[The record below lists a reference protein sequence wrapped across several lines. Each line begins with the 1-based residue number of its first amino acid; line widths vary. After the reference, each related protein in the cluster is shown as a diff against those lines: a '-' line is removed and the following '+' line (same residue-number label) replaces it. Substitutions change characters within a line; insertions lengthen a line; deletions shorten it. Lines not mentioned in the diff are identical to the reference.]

1 MRVPISSADLRVKYG
16 FNRLAKKLQRNWP
29 SDVSL
34 SLTYSQEILS
44 RGLGYQDFH
53 DLQCSADRSLQT
65 GIQPSQDEVRAR
77 ISTSI
82 VAFCQSKKVIT
93 ISDRDVARLV
103 ALLPL
108 QELTVFQPLR
118 FQKSGATPFGVCLD
132 TFTCPDED
140 VTKAFSPGHPGHTS
154 ESDEGLSDEVKKQPA
169 DSLSKEDLNRFW
181 KVVQRKGSL
190 RDQCFCLGLLEGV
203 RLNELVSAKVGVIS
217 PPLDSLVID
226 FEITR
231 AKPRKAKLHTR
242 PSFGNLVGDYIR
254 HAGLSPGDYLFAS
267 TRDPSTCVSPY
278 VMRRVVDAY
287 LQEALP
293 EKTQLRVYLIRQ
305 AVRELVSKNLQEWIF
320 QRTGHMDIKSTLS
333 YLSLPHLPFK
343 K

>member
-29 SDVSL
+29 SYASL
-34 SLTYSQEILS
+34 SLAYSQEILS

-53 DLQCSADRSLQT
+53 DLQCSADKSLQA
-65 GIQPSQDEVRAR
+65 GIQPSQDEVRDM

-82 VAFCQSKKVIT
+82 VAFCQSQKVIT

-108 QELTVFQPLR
+108 QELTVFQPSR
-118 FQKSGATPFGVCLD
+118 FRKSGATPFGVCLD

-140 VTKAFSPGHPGHTS
+140 LTKAFSPGCPGHTS
-154 ESDEGLSDEVKKQPA
+154 ESYEGLSDELKKQPA
-169 DSLSKEDLNRFW
+169 DSLNQEDLNRFW

-217 PPLDSLVID
+217 PPLDGLIID

-231 AKPRKAKLHTR
+231 AKPRKAKLHT
-242 PSFGNLVGDYIR
+242 PLSFGNLVGDYIR
-254 HAGLSPGDYLFAS
+254 NAGLSPGDYLFPS
-267 TRDPSTCVSPY
+267 SRDPGTCVSPY
-278 VMRRVVDAY
+278 VMRRIVDAY

-305 AVRELVSKNLQEWIF
+305 AVRELVSKNLQKWIS
-320 QRTGHMDIKSTLS
+320 QRTGHMDIKSTLR
-333 YLSLPHLPFK
+333 YLSLPHLPFQK
-343 K
+343 